1 MNEGKSNSFLK
12 EVKVTSA
19 KKCQCSVCHNEFSF
33 HKVTPLSVVR
43 DSIFKLIKDANPKIE
58 MNGFIC
64 INDLNVYRKKF
75 FEKIMQDDR
84 GDLDEIEATVLK
96 ALQER
101 ETISSNLN
109 EEENEYLTFGE
120 KISDKIA
127 EFGGSWTF
135 IIIFI
140 TTLTSWVIWNS
151 LSRKIF
157 DPYPYI
163 LLNLFL
169 SMIAAIQAP
178 IIMMSQ
184 NRQSARDRKR
194 QEEDYKVNLKSEID
208 IRMMNE
214 KIDKLISHQWQRML
228 EIQEMQLELSHDI
241 KHGRTEE

>member
-1 MNEGKSNSFLK
+1 MS
-12 EVKVTSA
+12 VKT
-19 KKCQCSVCHNEFSF
+19 CQCVICKNNFPRN
-33 HKVTPLSVVR
+33 KVTPVPIIR
-43 DSIFKLIKDANPKIE
+43 DSIFKLIKDSVPEID
-58 MNGFIC
+58 
-64 INDLNVYRKKF
+64 INDYVCFQDLNEFRKKY
-75 FEKIMQDDR
+75 FEKVIQDDK
-84 GDLDEIEATVLK
+84 GELDVIEKAVIN

-101 ETISSNLN
+101 DTISTNLN
-109 EEENEYLTFGE
+109 DDQDSTTFGE

-135 IIIFI
+135 ILSF
-140 TTLTSWVIWNS
+140 LMFLSSWVVWNTITQ
-151 LSRKIF
+151 KIF

-184 NRQSARDRKR
+184 NRQAARDRKR

-214 KIDKLISHQWQRML
+214 KMDKLISHQWQRLL
-228 EIQEMQLELSHDI
+228 EIQEMQMELMNSS
-241 KHGRTEE
+241 KKP